1 MTEYTLMKEIGGN
14 IRYMME
20 DANMNQKEL
29 AKASG
34 LTESAISHYVNG
46 ERIPTI
52 VSLLRLA
59 YALCC
64 EITDLVMW
72 DGDYIE

>member
-34 LTESAISHYVNG
+34 LTEAAISRYVNG

-52 VSLLRLA
+52 ASLLRLA

-64 EITDLVMW
+64 EVDDLIIW
-72 DGDYIE
+72 DGEYIE